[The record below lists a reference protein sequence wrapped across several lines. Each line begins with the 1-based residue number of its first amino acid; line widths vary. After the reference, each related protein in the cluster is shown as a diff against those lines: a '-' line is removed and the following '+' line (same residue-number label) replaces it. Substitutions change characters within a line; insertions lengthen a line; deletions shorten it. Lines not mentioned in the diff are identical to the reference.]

1 MTDDHIPV
9 HLSTS
14 SVYPENAAY
23 AFDLAGR
30 LGYDGVEIMVW
41 TDPVTQEAGALNA
54 LASLHRLSIG
64 AIHAP
69 TLLLAQRLW
78 GWEPWGKVER
88 ALDLAGEVGADCV
101 VVHPPFRWQRGY
113 AENFVEGVAERQEKW
128 GIKIAVENMFPWRSG
143 VNSMQAY
150 LPGPDPRDFPYGDVT
165 LDISHAAT
173 AGTDA
178 LERLYDLLVFAVEGE
193 VSFEQAWGFWIEVYS
208 AAHKDEN
215 IRVPVANAM
224 LVWRGIFEQTL
235 DEAIEEGLIKPFHE
249 REVLTTLLLAVVD
262 GLALQTING
271 IYNHSPAK
279 MIEILRRIAAR
290 EFGIAEAEF
299 TSPRDHVPAPA
310 GQH

>member
-1 MTDDHIPV
+1 MNLEPRKRTHAVTDEAIAERRETIV
-9 HLSTS
+9 A
-14 SVYPENAAY
+14 NAADIISTTGVDRCTFGAVSDATGFSVGMIQHY
-23 AFDLAGR
+23 FRTRERLVLAT
-30 LGYDGVEIMVW
+30 VEYR
-41 TDPVTQEAGALNA
+41 TNA
-54 LASLHRLSIG
+54 SVREWQN
-64 AIHAP
+64 IH
-69 TLLLAQRLW
+69 
-78 GWEPWGKVER
+78 
-88 ALDLAGEVGADCV
+88 
-101 VVHPPFRWQRGY
+101 
-113 AENFVEGVAERQEKW
+113 
-128 GIKIAVENMFPWRSG
+128 
-143 VNSMQAY
+143 
-150 LPGPDPRDFPYGDVT
+150 
-165 LDISHAAT
+165 T
-173 AGTDA
+173 AGTGA

-215 IRVPVANAM
+215 IRVPVANAL

-249 REVLTTLLLAVVD
+249 PEVLTTLLLAVVD

-299 TSPRDHVPAPA
+299 TSPRDHAPAPA